1 MCYNNHLGIDFN
13 LKGVAFPLLK
23 ILLYVKTISN
33 FHPFEHVFI
42 IKAVVSYSVYGNVPY
57 N

>member
-1 MCYNNHLGIDFN
+1 MSYNNHLGIDFN

-23 ILLYVKTISN
+23 ILLYIKSVDN